1 MQSQQNSTTVY
12 EMRPKET
19 VYVPMRDGVKVAID
33 IFRPQAEGRF
43 PALLAMSGY
52 GKDLQSVPQ
61 IPQPHLLGS
70 DQKIGSLVWD
80 GTMEAGNTR
89 QFVGRGYVHIIGDI
103 RGCGDSE
110 GEHSGAFDPKEA
122 EDGYDLVEWIASQPW
137 CDGNVGLVGISYYA
151 CIQIFI
157 AAEQPPHLK
166 AIFPWEVCY
175 DLYRQWATDEGVI
188 NPMMYRL
195 YGGRHMDPGPTHGS
209 GYANRNCVPATFKK
223 LSGDDLDKLWKERL
237 ADPDLMKYTIYWSCL
252 RYPHKSPLFAD
263 FLFNPNDGPFYWER
277 TPYNQLDKIKVPTY
291 VGGPWIDLWAKG
303 GWYIFNKLNVPKKL
317 IMGPGDER
325 PWYQTHDE
333 VLKWFDY
340 WLKGI
345 DNGIMDE
352 PPVRFYTTGIE
363 KWRTAKELPLP
374 GTRWNKLYLR
384 TRGRLIEEA
393 PIFNE
398 GPDCFVQQ
406 PLDETNE
413 ISSIRYSTPAF
424 NKEIEMTG
432 PSAFYFYASI
442 DQQDTNWRVKLCDVD
457 ESSGRRF
464 VLTEDWLK
472 ASHRAIDQSRSES
485 YWPWHDHT
493 RNVPVEPGKVYEYV
507 IGLAPKSHVFRT
519 GHHLELQIASM
530 DDTLGGL
537 HVCSSKTTLHK
548 VYHNPEYPSYLLLP
562 VVEG

>member
-1 MQSQQNSTTVY
+1 MAPKAKAAKTY
-12 EMRPKET
+12 AMRPKET
-19 VYVPMRDGVKVAID
+19 IFVPMRDGVKLAVD
-33 IFRPQAEGRF
+33 IFRPEGAGKF

-61 IPQPHLLGS
+61 IPQPHLVGP

-80 GTMEAGNTR
+80 GTLEAGNSK
-89 QFVGRGYVHIIGDI
+89 QFVSRGYVHIIGDI

-110 GEHSGAFDPKEA
+110 GEHAGSFDPKEA
-122 EDGYDLVEWIASQPW
+122 QDGYDMVEWIARQPW
-137 CDGNVGLVGISYYA
+137 CDGNVGLVGISYFA

-188 NPMMYRL
+188 GPMMYRL
-195 YGGRHMDPGPTHGS
+195 YSGRGMDPGPTHGS
-209 GYANRNCVPATFKK
+209 GYAPKNCVPATFKK
-223 LSGDDLDKLWKERL
+223 LSKDKLDKLWKERL
-237 ADPDLMKYTIYWSCL
+237 ADPDLLKYTLYWSVL

-263 FLFNPNDGPFYWER
+263 YLFNPNDGPFYWER
-277 TPYNQLDKIKVPTY
+277 TPYTHLDKIKVPTY

-303 GWYIFNKLNVPKKL
+303 GWYIYNKLNVPKKF

-345 DNGIMDE
+345 DNGVLDE
-352 PPVRFYTTGIE
+352 PPIRFYTTGLE
-363 KWRTAKELPLP
+363 KWRTANELPLP
-374 GTRWNKLYLR
+374 GTQWKKFYLR
-384 TRGRLIEEA
+384 TRGRILEEA
-393 PIFNE
+393 PIYDE

-413 ISSIRYSTPAF
+413 IATIKFSTPPF
-424 NKEIEMTG
+424 NQDVELTG

-442 DQQDTNWRVKLCDVD
+442 DQEDTNWRVKLSDVD
-457 ESSGRRF
+457 DSGTRRYT
-464 VLTEDWLK
+464 LTEDWLK
-472 ASHRAIDQSRSES
+472 ASHRALDMSKSEPS
-485 YWPWHDHT
+485 WPWHDHT
-493 RNVPVEPGKVYEYV
+493 KNVPVEPGKIEQYA
-507 IGLAPKSHVFRT
+507 IGLAPKSHVFKA
-519 GHHLELQIASM
+519 GHHIELQIASM
-530 DDTLGGL
+530 DDAVGGL
-537 HVCSSKTTLHK
+537 HICSSKTTLHK
-548 VYHNPEYPSYLLLP
+548 VYHNPDYPSYLLLP
-562 VVEG
+562 IVGE

>member
-1 MQSQQNSTTVY
+1 MKSRKITQKSYS
-12 EMRPKET
+12 MRAKET
-19 VYVPMRDGVKVAID
+19 VMVPMRDGVKLAVD
-33 IFRPQAEGRF
+33 IFRPEGEGKF

-52 GKDLQSVPQ
+52 GKALQSLPLM
-61 IPQPHLLGS
+61 PQPHLVGP

-80 GTMEAGNTR
+80 GTIEAGNTK
-89 QFVGRGYVHIIGDI
+89 QFVSRGYVHVIGDI

-110 GEHSGAFDPKEA
+110 GEHAGSFDPQEA
-122 EDGYDLVEWIASQPW
+122 QDGYDLVEWIAKQPW

-188 NPMMYRL
+188 GPMMYRL
-195 YGGRHMDPGPTHGS
+195 YSGRGMDPGPTHGS
-209 GYANRNCVPATFKK
+209 GYAPRNCVPATFKK
-223 LSGDDLDKLWKERL
+223 LSKEKLDKLWKERL

-263 FLFNPNDGPFYWER
+263 YLFNPNDGPFYWER
-277 TPYNQLDKIKVPTY
+277 TPYKHLDKIKVPTY

-303 GWYIFNKLNVPKKL
+303 GWYLFKHLNVPRKL

-345 DNGIMDE
+345 DNGVLDE
-352 PPVRFYTTGIE
+352 PPIKFYTTGIE
-363 KWRTAKELPLP
+363 KWRTAQELPLP
-374 GTRWNKLYLR
+374 GTQWTKFYLR
-384 TRGRLIEEA
+384 ARGRIMEEA
-393 PIFNE
+393 PIFDE

-406 PLDETNE
+406 PVDETNE
-413 ISSIRYSTPAF
+413 ISTLKYATAPFTRDV
-424 NKEIEMTG
+424 ELMG

-442 DQQDTNWRVKLCDVD
+442 DQEDTNWRVKLVDVD
-457 ESSGRRF
+457 ELGVRRF
-464 VLTEDWLK
+464 TLTEDWLK
-472 ASHRAIDQSRSES
+472 ASHRTLDKSLSEPF
-485 YWPWHDHT
+485 WPWHDHT
-493 RNVPVEPGKVYEYV
+493 KNVPVEPGKIYEYV
-507 IGLAPKSHVFRT
+507 LGLAPKSHVFKA
-519 GHHLELQIASM
+519 GHHIELQIASM
-530 DDTLGGL
+530 DDTIGGL
-537 HVCSSKTTLHK
+537 HICSSKTTLHK
-548 VYHNPEYPSYLLLP
+548 IYHNPENPSYLLLP
-562 VVEG
+562 IVEG